1 MYKGFNR
8 TVGTVSGAGLAL
20 GVHWVAS
27 KSGKTLEPAVASGS
41 VFLLGTSRE
50 MDQHGSVIN
59 NCLIKRHA
67 CVYVQQL
74 QRRSR
79 GSYRR

>member
-50 MDQHGSVIN
+50 MD
-59 NCLIKRHA
+59 
-67 CVYVQQL
+67 
-74 QRRSR
+74 
-79 GSYRR
+79 